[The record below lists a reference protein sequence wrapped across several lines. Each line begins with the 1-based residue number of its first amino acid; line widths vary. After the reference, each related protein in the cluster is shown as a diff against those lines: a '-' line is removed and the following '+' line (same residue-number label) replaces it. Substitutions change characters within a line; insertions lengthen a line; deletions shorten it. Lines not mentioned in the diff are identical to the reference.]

1 MSSSYQAF
9 PATKGKVILKTS
21 GGDLEIELWPKECPK
36 ACRNFVQ
43 LCLEGYYDD
52 TPIHRIIPRFIVQA
66 GDPTGTGEGGES
78 IYGEPFGN
86 EFHSRLK
93 FSTRGLLAMANTGV
107 PNSNRSQFFFTLD
120 AAPALNGK
128 NTIFGKIVGNTIF
141 NLLKLGELETDKEDK
156 PIYDA
161 RILSST
167 VLSNPFD
174 DIEPRTTPAEKAAL
188 KKQEEQK
195 RLELER
201 ASKPKGQKNLSLLSF
216 GMDAA
221 AHEKESQ
228 DLPKTKIKS
237 SHDALYGTAG
247 LSKEVAVDVSQL
259 PAKPAPDS
267 KKRKV
272 AETERNDSD
281 EERRFEEKMREKARP
296 NSTPA
301 RLTRYRALEDQIKRL
316 QGEIKQIGA
325 PKAAAK
331 AEVKVE
337 KGSVARMRKEY
348 LSSGRAIQALRKD
361 AKGDVEAKLKGFERE
376 LKQASASKSKTEPP
390 HKGKK
395 NQDEEAWECS
405 LHFIKNC
412 SSCRANFGQEESDDD
427 DGWMNASLK
436 FEKAV
441 GANVFEPKID
451 DYTVLDPR
459 SQMGAKPG
467 DIFGRDLQLKGDIEG
482 RKRRNWTE
490 KSTRTV
496 KRVDDQAAE
505 GPQW

>member
-43 LCLEGYYDD
+43 LC
-52 TPIHRIIPRFIVQA
+52 A
-66 GDPTGTGEGGES
+66 GAGLMCR
-78 IYGEPFGN
+78 EPFGN

-237 SHDALYGTAG
+237 SHDALHGTAG

-281 EERRFEEKMREKARP
+281 EERRFEEKMREKVLAKHG
-296 NSTPA
+296 NAGSSKQ
-301 RLTRYRALEDQIKRL
+301 ALEDQIKKL

-376 LKQASASKSKTEPP
+376 LKQASASKPKTEPP